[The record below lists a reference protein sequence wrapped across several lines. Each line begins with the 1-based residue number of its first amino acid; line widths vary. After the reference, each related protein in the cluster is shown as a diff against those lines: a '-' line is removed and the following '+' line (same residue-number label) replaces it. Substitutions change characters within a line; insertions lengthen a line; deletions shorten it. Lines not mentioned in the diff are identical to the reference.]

1 MRSAK
6 QYIADK
12 FPWLTRGR
20 AMAGAFGIA
29 LLIVFIWPHA
39 RLVTELVIVT
49 AIPGS
54 IGAVVWGLT
63 FWSKARVELER
74 REVQSKAVRRVAGI
88 VALACLPFL
97 LMQRASIY
105 LYSPREVVSESAKP
119 YPNTNQRRFRSVVAI
134 AHLEG
139 DVGAQ
144 IEGRLRDALA
154 GLDSRFRVTPVILNR
169 MIAVSGRPEG
179 IGHLEAIG

>member
-1 MRSAK
+1 MSSAK

-39 RLVTELVIVT
+39 LPVTELVIVT

-54 IGAVVWGLT
+54 IGAMVWGLT

-105 LYSPREVVSESAKP
+105 LYSPRELVSEGWGN
-119 YPNTNQRRFRSVVAI
+119 YPDMKQWRIRVVVAI

-139 DVGAQ
+139 DDGAK
-144 IEGRLRDALA
+144 IEGQLRDALA
-154 GLDSRFRVTPVILNR
+154 
-169 MIAVSGRPEG
+169 
-179 IGHLEAIG
+179 